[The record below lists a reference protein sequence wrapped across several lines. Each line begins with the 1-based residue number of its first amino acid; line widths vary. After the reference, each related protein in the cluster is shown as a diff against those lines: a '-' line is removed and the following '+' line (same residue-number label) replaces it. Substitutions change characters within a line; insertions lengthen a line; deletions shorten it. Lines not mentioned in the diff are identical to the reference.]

1 MISGLIGFLAKKI
14 AARCEKNGN
23 IFYIKGGPAGT
34 TVYLVRYI
42 AFKSK
47 WCSLYI
53 HRFMRSDA
61 DDPHDHPWNFFTY
74 VISVGYTEIFYDRM
88 KPVIKDGEFISM
100 WTKSINKRLP
110 GSLARRNATD
120 IHQVLLDRSYELD
133 EIEQAPFTLCLI
145 GPRFREWGFWSL
157 ADAGRTF
164 TDWRKYVGIRADD
177 PRYKG
182 SE

>member
-1 MISGLIGFLAKKI
+1 MINKLVSYIAKKV
-14 AARCEKNGN
+14 AAKCEKRGDV
-23 IFYIKGGPAGT
+23 FYIKGGPAGT

-61 DDPHDHPWNFFTY
+61 DDPHDHPWSFFTY
-74 VISVGYTEIFYDRM
+74 VMEGGYKEKFYDRM
-88 KPVIKDGEFISM
+88 KPEIKDGEFVSM
-100 WTKSINKRLP
+100 WTSHMNVRLP
-110 GSLARRNATD
+110 GTIAFRRATD
-120 IHQVLLDRSYELD
+120 IHQVVLDRAYEMS
-133 EIEQAPFTLCLI
+133 EIEEAPFTLCLI

-157 ADAGRTF
+157 AEAGRVF